1 MRLDDEVAIIFLT
14 MLEEEEM
21 EINRCKEIER
31 TIIKRYRKSI
41 WRKFIRAIQEYDL
54 IQNGDCIAVCVSG
67 GKDSVLLA
75 KLLQEVQR
83 HGQMEFQLKFI
94 TIVSMEDEE
103 RKKKLLK
110 NAKMLNIPIQA
121 FPIEHMKVTKHSLL
135 RQCYKHAQK
144 LGCNKIA
151 FGTHFDDVVETIL
164 MELLYR
170 GKIQTKMPKQHSEE
184 FFGLQL
190 IRPMYLIKEADIITW
205 QKYNQ
210 LECLE
215 DDIFFREDIS
225 ELTES
230 EEKRQKIK
238 KWIAQFRLTSDVIDR
253 NIFRS
258 MHDINLDTLIGYHT
272 SEWEYCFL
280 DDYK

>member
-1 MRLDDEVAIIFLT
+1 M
-14 MLEEEEM
+14 
-21 EINRCKEIER
+21 NRCKEIER

-41 WRKFIRAIQEYDL
+41 WRKFICAIQEYDL
-54 IQNGDCIAVCVSG
+54 IQDGDCIAVCVSG

-94 TIVSMEDEE
+94 SIVSTENEE
-103 RKKKLLK
+103 RNDKLLK
-110 NAKMLNIPIQA
+110 CAELLNIPLQT
-121 FPIEHMKVTKHSLL
+121 FQIEQVEVKQNLL
-135 RQCYKHAQK
+135 LWQCYKHAQE

-151 FGTHFDDVVETIL
+151 LGNHFDDIVEAIL
-164 MELLYR
+164 MGLLYGGR
-170 GKIQTKMPKQHSEE
+170 IQTKMPKQHSND
-184 FFGLQL
+184 FSGLQL

-205 QKYNQ
+205 QNYNQ
-210 LECLE
+210 LEFLE
-215 DDIFFREDIS
+215 DDAFLQEQTS
-225 ELTES
+225 EFAES
-230 EEKRQKIK
+230 EENRKEIK
-238 KWIAQFRLTSDVIDR
+238 KWIKQFRATSEVIDR

-280 DDYK
+280 DDYEKN